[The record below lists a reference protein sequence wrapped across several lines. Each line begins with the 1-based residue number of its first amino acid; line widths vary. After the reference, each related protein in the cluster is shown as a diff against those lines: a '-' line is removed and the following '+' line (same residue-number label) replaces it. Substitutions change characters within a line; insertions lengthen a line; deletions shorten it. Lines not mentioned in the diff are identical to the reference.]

1 MKYTYYGF
9 ESKPKIKNENV
20 DTDNAVASARYK
32 SDLYQFRN
40 VKWIATNGLSGK
52 FWSIEE
58 VPSDYPETEQAK
70 QSI

>member
-9 ESKPKIKNENV
+9 ESKPKIKDENV
-20 DTDNAVASARYK
+20 DTDSAVASARYK

-58 VPSDYPETEQAK
+58 VTSDYPETEQAK
-70 QSI
+70 KSI

>member
-9 ESKPKIKNENV
+9 ESKPKIKDENV

-58 VPSDYPETEQAK
+58 VSSDYPETEKTK